1 VQARIVAID
10 ARVDPATRNA
20 MVRAKVDGRE
30 GAPVPGS
37 SVRVQVP
44 VGKPQLAVALPAS
57 ALRKGPE
64 GDHVFVLVDDEKGNT
79 RAQTR
84 PVRVDAMTGNEVV
97 IGEGVK
103 VGERVAASGSFKL
116 RDAALV
122 LVQEPA
128 QTVAFNEHQP
138 LTVGR

>member
-1 VQARIVAID
+1 
-10 ARVDPATRNA
+10 
-20 MVRAKVDGRE
+20 
-30 GAPVPGS
+30 
-37 SVRVQVP
+37 VRVQVP

-64 GDHVFVLVDDEKGNT
+64 GDHVFVLVADEKGNT
-79 RAQTR
+79 RAQAR

-122 LVQEPA
+122 SAQEPA
-128 QTVAFNEHQP
+128 QTVAFNN
-138 LTVGR
+138 R